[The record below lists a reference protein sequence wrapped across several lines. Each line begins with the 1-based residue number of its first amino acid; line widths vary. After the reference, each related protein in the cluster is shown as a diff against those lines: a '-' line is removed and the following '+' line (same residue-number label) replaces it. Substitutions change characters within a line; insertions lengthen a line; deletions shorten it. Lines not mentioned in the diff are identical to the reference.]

1 MGMYFCVHRP
11 ETIFQGFTFKLNN
24 GRQPQNGRYPG
35 QLLEV
40 QESLVT
46 DTEPY
51 YCDDDRDLSF
61 LTKLY
66 TFKHVSITVSLL
78 EATILSYK

>member
-1 MGMYFCVHRP
+1 MGMYFSVHRP

-51 YCDDDRDLSF
+51 
-61 LTKLY
+61 
-66 TFKHVSITVSLL
+66 
-78 EATILSYK
+78 

>member
-1 MGMYFCVHRP
+1 MYFCVYRP
-11 ETIFQGFTFKLNN
+11 EMIFKDSLFKLNN

-51 YCDDDRDLSF
+51 
-61 LTKLY
+61 
-66 TFKHVSITVSLL
+66 
-78 EATILSYK
+78 